1 MDNNTFFEVKNL
13 TKRFGSLVAVD
24 NVSFKLDRKEILG
37 IIGPNGAGKTTL
49 INLITNLIKPSSGK
63 VFFKGEDITGLPPH
77 KIVNKGIARTFQ
89 VPRPFSNLPLISNV
103 RVAALSARAS
113 KAGEW
118 IKRDVIRAKDALEFM
133 GIDDKALEKTS
144 TLSHG
149 ELKRLDIA
157 VAISTQPELIL
168 LDEPFSGLTTSEAE
182 LLEKSIK
189 LLRRGGRFG
198 RLHTEGMSLI
208 VIEHKTKHLMNI
220 ADRVIML
227 HSGKIFAEGTPE
239 EIANNERVI
248 ELYLGKRGVIGA

>member
-182 LLEKSIK
+182 LFEKSIK

-227 HSGKIFAEGTPE
+227 HSGKIFAEGLPE